1 MKQLQTISRQPSQ
14 TGPPVLCRLSTRVAD
29 DFVIVLGP
37 RPFARTICLTD
48 FVIYATQPKTTTGK
62 TFAWMSWLIKLPSN
76 WKAANKDRTIDVRL
90 VGKSLRGIHLGE
102 QRPFVSIFSPCGCHW
117 YFQTESSQS
126 QFQFRTEKP
135 LDNLPTFFTWHLNKT
150 SLFASFIDFS
160 LSFLRLTN
168 FWLRA

>member
-1 MKQLQTISRQPSQ
+1 MRRKFLHNYADSSAGFSFRPHTQNDKKPETEKKRKHNSHSRDAETQRQISFWMRLDGQLRGFGSLGLGQATVMKQLQTISRQPSQ

-76 WKAANKDRTIDVRL
+76 
-90 VGKSLRGIHLGE
+90 
-102 QRPFVSIFSPCGCHW
+102 
-117 YFQTESSQS
+117 
-126 QFQFRTEKP
+126 
-135 LDNLPTFFTWHLNKT
+135 
-150 SLFASFIDFS
+150 
-160 LSFLRLTN
+160 
-168 FWLRA
+168 